1 MTAYTLKVTTSDG
14 RVLKT
19 DTFADYDTAK
29 AAFSDKVS
37 YVESDMDYGRKK
49 SAPLTEVAT
58 PKGEGGDA
66 TTSSGSEN
74 YMDVIKETETK
85 APPTPVK
92 TEVIWSHEKS
102 NPYYSGGSKP
112 TATMKRTAIE
122 QQAYEAADDAAH
134 RAKEI
139 VPTETAPE
147 QPAPKPKVTMTQVTK
162 DANFQ
167 KGLTAAVVVGG
178 LYYLST
184 K

>member
-1 MTAYTLKVTTSDG
+1 MPAYTLKVTTSDG

-29 AAFSDKVS
+29 GAFTDKVA
-37 YVESDMDYGRKK
+37 YVESDMDYGREK

-66 TTSSGSEN
+66 TTTSGSEN
-74 YMDVIKETETK
+74 YMDVIQETDTK

-92 TEVIWSHEKS
+92 TDVKWSYEKS
-102 NPYYSGGSKP
+102 NPLYSGGSKP
-112 TATMKRTAIE
+112 TATMKRTKTE
-122 QQAYEAADDAAH
+122 QQAYEAADEAAH
-134 RAKEI
+134 AAK
-139 VPTETAPE
+139 APVE
-147 QPAPKPKVTMTQVTK
+147 SKAPVQAKTSPVTKVMATTK